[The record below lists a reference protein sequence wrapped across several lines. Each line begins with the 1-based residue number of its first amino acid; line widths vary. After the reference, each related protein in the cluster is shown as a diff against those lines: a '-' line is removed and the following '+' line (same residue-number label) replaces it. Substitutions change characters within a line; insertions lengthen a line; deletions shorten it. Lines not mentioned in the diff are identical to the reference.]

1 MNSET
6 RKPRGMR
13 GMGGFQKLNE
23 GNQRGMRG
31 EFEKPNEE
39 TDWEGYE
46 KPNDRNGLTR
56 MRNWIRWEWDWNETG
71 WEEKPNDDG
80 NDRGMKPNE
89 MIN

>member
-1 MNSET
+1 
-6 RKPRGMR
+6 
-13 GMGGFQKLNE
+13 MGGFQKLNE

-39 TDWEGYE
+39 TDWEGHE
-46 KPNDRNGLTR
+46 KPNDRNGLTG
-56 MRNWIRWEWDWNETG
+56 MRNWMRWEWDGNETG

>member
-23 GNQRGMRG
+23 GNQRGIW
-31 EFEKPNEE
+31 E
-39 TDWEGYE
+39 TDWEGHE
-46 KPNDRNGLTR
+46 KLNDRNGLIR
-56 MRNWIRWEWDWNETG
+56 MRNWMRWEWDGNETG

>member
-1 MNSET
+1 
-6 RKPRGMR
+6 
-13 GMGGFQKLNE
+13 MGGFQKLNE

-31 EFEKPNEE
+31 EFKKPNEE

-56 MRNWIRWEWDWNETG
+56 MRNWIRWEWDGNETG